1 MASTLSDPLMS
12 DVPSLYAPWTSYE
25 ILITLPA
32 QQHTP
37 VARPKSLLTGK
48 DVKAERTANCGP
60 SGGKQRDHPHR
71 TSLLRMRCPLGMIVP
86 VRAIGP
92 GARMG
97 VVRAHPRRLGRPASA
112 HDDKEVI

>member
-1 MASTLSDPLMS
+1 MS

-37 VARPKSLLTGK
+37 IARPKSLLTGK